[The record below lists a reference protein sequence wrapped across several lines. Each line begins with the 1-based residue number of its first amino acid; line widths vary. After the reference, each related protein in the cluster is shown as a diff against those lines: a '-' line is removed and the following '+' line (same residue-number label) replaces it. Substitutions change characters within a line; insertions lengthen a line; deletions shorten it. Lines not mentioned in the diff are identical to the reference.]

1 MRNLCTRGREGPRA
15 RIRATISAYKG
26 LPLVFAAP
34 RPDRT
39 GAHGDSVEDWSTES
53 SASITEC
60 HPGKFF
66 VQSLPL
72 GSVSRFRKSLHEG
85 KEALLLSFFGLK
97 TGLDQID
104 EHTIGARL
112 PRLGQRAHTL
122 GDPGRNRHALPN

>member
-1 MRNLCTRGREGPRA
+1 VRRLGLGFAPQFQLIKVFRW
-15 RIRATISAYKG
+15 Y
-26 LPLVFAAP
+26 LPLRDPIDQVLP
-34 RPDRT
+34 ETRWKIGPPN
-39 GAHGDSVEDWSTES
+39 S

-60 HPGKFF
+60 HPRKFF
-66 VQSLPL
+66 FQSLPF

-85 KEALLLSFFGLK
+85 KEALFLSFFGLK

>member
-1 MRNLCTRGREGPRA
+1 ICRSATRSNRCP
-15 RIRATISAYKG
+15 
-26 LPLVFAAP
+26 
-34 RPDRT
+34 
-39 GAHGDSVEDWSTES
+39 GDSVEDWSTES

-60 HPGKFF
+60 HPRKFF
-66 VQSLPL
+66 FQSLPL